1 MKDKKSFL
9 SLAEF
14 RERFNVKINYITFHG
29 IIAAIR
35 PQRKLFRGND
45 IPSDSNEDDTFTV
58 KFFQASKPN
67 KLAYNKLFSLKQTS
81 PRGSQRKWIVDSN
94 LEFPQ

>member
-1 MKDKKSFL
+1 MKDENSFR

-14 RERFNVKINYITFHG
+14 RERFYLSFC

-35 PQRKLFRGND
+35 PQRELFRGID

-58 KFFQASKPN
+58 KFFKASKPN
-67 KLAYNKLFSLKQTS
+67 KLAYNKLFSLK
-81 PRGSQRKWIVDSN
+81 
-94 LEFPQ
+94 